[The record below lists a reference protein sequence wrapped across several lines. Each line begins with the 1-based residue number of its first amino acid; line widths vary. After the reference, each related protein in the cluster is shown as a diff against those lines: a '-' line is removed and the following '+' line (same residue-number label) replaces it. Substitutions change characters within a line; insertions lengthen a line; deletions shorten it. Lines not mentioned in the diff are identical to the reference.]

1 MQNTWY
7 YVDLWIFNLNG
18 MYHHTIFFP
27 KSINTVNDL
36 TGAPCTR
43 AISLLFSTPWSA
55 EAPASP
61 LTEHWDHH
69 QHHHNI
75 TLILFKA
82 NYPCWLMLKTWFISC
97 RVPIHWTIFTVAERT
112 YPLVYPIRSCK
123 PFSSLSWYILHKS
136 QQWPE
141 RTWVRQ
147 LGAGGPV
154 GPDWSPETRHQAT
167 NCFDFG
173 FGLESLSW
181 EEKTRSD
188 DEHEHK
194 RVQLLPNM
202 ETCLLT
208 WLDKSP
214 KRSGDKRHWFS
225 SWSPSS
231 TAPQSSSSASS

>member
-1 MQNTWY
+1 MMNTNKRVQLLPNMETCLLTWLDKSPKRSGDKRHTDSHP
-7 YVDLWIFNLNG
+7 DL
-18 MYHHTIFFP
+18 
-27 KSINTVNDL
+27 
-36 TGAPCTR
+36 
-43 AISLLFSTPWSA
+43 
-55 EAPASP
+55 
-61 LTEHWDHH
+61 HH
-69 QHHHNI
+69 QLHHNHHHRHHHNI

-188 DEHEHK
+188 DEHE
-194 RVQLLPNM
+194 
-202 ETCLLT
+202 
-208 WLDKSP
+208 
-214 KRSGDKRHWFS
+214 
-225 SWSPSS
+225 
-231 TAPQSSSSASS
+231 